1 MRGPMITL
9 IMAKKKAAGPGGYFD
24 SGEEPEEM
32 EAEDYEETED
42 EDEDEGEE
50 MNAPAKPRLAGM
62 NFHEAA
68 AKLREIADALQ
79 QSSVKHA
86 GQAKTLNAIANQ
98 EDEGMDEGPAP
109 SKGMK
114 ARKAMGY

>member
-1 MRGPMITL
+1 MITL

-32 EAEDYEETED
+32 EADEETEEEGED
-42 EDEDEGEE
+42 EGEDEDEGEE
-50 MNAPAKPRLAGM
+50 MDASTKPRLAGM

-86 GQAKTLNAIANQ
+86 GQAKTLNAIASG
-98 EDEGMDEGPAP
+98 EDEEPAP
-109 SKGMK
+109 SRGMK